1 MASPNPPPPVPS
13 HGTVLLSTEPPAPT
27 RTTLQRNE
35 SSTSKVQ
42 RKKSLVRPERER
54 IYPHHRQYHYR
65 QRAAEH
71 ASREGPFAA
80 STTGNAPLYTAGT
93 EEGTSTA
100 IELPHTAPPPPQ
112 RHRSLR
118 DRVVP
123 VRRGKSILGREDP
136 DSHKDRRSRSRSDNA
151 DPLTANAVPLTTTP
165 RVDRTVSKLS
175 IDKDFDIK
183 PPSNKWPSCWYMYS
197 MAVSFWMPN
206 VILSAF
212 GECLGRKMGKEGG
225 KQKARQ
231 SGRVAG
237 QPGKQSVQTNRKAEY
252 RHTRR
257 THIQCCHRRL
267 DKHIVYSSADAQASN
282 YMLLKKSPL
291 FPQA

>member
-1 MASPNPPPPVPS
+1 M
-13 HGTVLLSTEPPAPT
+13 
-27 RTTLQRNE
+27 
-35 SSTSKVQ
+35 
-42 RKKSLVRPERER
+42 
-54 IYPHHRQYHYR
+54 
-65 QRAAEH
+65 
-71 ASREGPFAA
+71 
-80 STTGNAPLYTAGT
+80 
-93 EEGTSTA
+93 
-100 IELPHTAPPPPQ
+100 
-112 RHRSLR
+112 
-118 DRVVP
+118 
-123 VRRGKSILGREDP
+123 
-136 DSHKDRRSRSRSDNA
+136 
-151 DPLTANAVPLTTTP
+151 
-165 RVDRTVSKLS
+165 
-175 IDKDFDIK
+175 
-183 PPSNKWPSCWYMYS
+183 
-197 MAVSFWMPN
+197 
-206 VILSAF
+206 ILSAF